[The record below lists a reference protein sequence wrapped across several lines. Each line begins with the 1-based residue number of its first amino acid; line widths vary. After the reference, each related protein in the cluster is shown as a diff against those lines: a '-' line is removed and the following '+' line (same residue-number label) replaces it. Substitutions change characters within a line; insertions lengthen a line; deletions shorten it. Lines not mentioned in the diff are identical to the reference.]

1 MARMTASAAYFFP
14 SAVLTPVT
22 LPSSVRISAASAPS
36 SQRTPAFRSPRSR
49 AAITSELWSLTGNT
63 RLPRSVFSGQ
73 PLSSTRFMMSRFVNS
88 LKALYRKRGF
98 DMTFAM
104 TVCMSAAFVRLQR
117 PFPVMNSF
125 FPSFSFF
132 SSSVTRAPASAAAC
146 AASMPAAPP
155 PITMTFFI
163 IFGAWILVTSV
174 MRGNAP
180 YPFLRTYIR
189 ISALLCYNYLKEAAN

>member
-1 MARMTASAAYFFP
+1 
-14 SAVLTPVT
+14 
-22 LPSSVRISAASAPS
+22 
-36 SQRTPAFRSPRSR
+36 
-49 AAITSELWSLTGNT
+49 
-63 RLPRSVFSGQ
+63 
-73 PLSSTRFMMSRFVNS
+73 MMSRFVNS

-163 IFGAWILVTSV
+163 IPL
-174 MRGNAP
+174 P
-180 YPFLRTYIR
+180 
-189 ISALLCYNYLKEAAN
+189 